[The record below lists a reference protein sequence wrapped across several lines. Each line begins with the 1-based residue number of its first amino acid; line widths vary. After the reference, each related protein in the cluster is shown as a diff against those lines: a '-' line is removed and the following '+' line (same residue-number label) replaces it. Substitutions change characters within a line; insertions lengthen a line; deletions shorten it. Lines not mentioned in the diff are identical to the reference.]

1 MTHSAESLKLELKFS
16 DRIGI
21 VADLAL
27 AVTDMGLNIIT
38 MEVVQDEGVAIVY
51 IELDRTDVLSPDTAE
66 VVRAFSGL
74 NGTESVRVVR
84 TLPQERREKHYQA
97 IFDGVSEGIIA
108 TDETG
113 RVTTVNPVACRI
125 IGYKAHHVLGRNVHE
140 IKPNSNILLEC
151 MAQRRTLS
159 RREALVTPRGRVEF
173 YASAQPIHDS
183 AGRYVG
189 AVVLMKDLKEVRKM
203 AEEIASPPI
212 ATFNCFVGKSLGIK
226 NAIHLAQRIAPTD
239 ATVSI
244 RGESGTG
251 KELFAGA
258 IHYESG
264 RKGPFIPINCAAMPE
279 SLLESELFG
288 YADGAFTGA
297 RKLGKPGLFEV
308 ASGGTLFLDEIG
320 EMPAG
325 PQAKIL
331 RVLQEGL
338 VRRIGGSQEIPVDT
352 RIITATNKN
361 LEEMVQKRLFRED
374 LYYRIN
380 VVPVHIPP
388 LRERREDILLLAGY
402 FLDLLTENLGKER
415 QIVSNEAMEKLTGHH
430 WPGNVRELKNVME
443 RGAILGD
450 GKVVE
455 WANILFSHEVN
466 AATLTVDGAPSGAGN
481 LRELTARFET
491 EVIIR
496 VVSEAGS
503 IRKAAGRLSISHTA
517 LLNKI
522 KKYGIKVET
531 NRSTGS
537 FSFQ

>member
-66 VVRAFSGL
+66 VVRAFSDL

-297 RKLGKPGLFEV
+297 RKMGKPGLFEV

-455 WANILFSHEVN
+455 RANILFSHEVN